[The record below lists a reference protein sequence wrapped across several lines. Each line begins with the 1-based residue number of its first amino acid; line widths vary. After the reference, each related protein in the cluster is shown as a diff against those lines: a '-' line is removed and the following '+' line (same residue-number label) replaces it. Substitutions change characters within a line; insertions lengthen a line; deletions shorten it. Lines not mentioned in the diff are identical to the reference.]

1 MQYLLQVYLTA
12 PGLDLPVLTL
22 YLVCGKKSDQ
32 ESTDLTQIEVWHL
45 CGCYSIVD
53 LKQNKR
59 IFQFNFRLHQVDIL
73 GHTLVVEF
81 SSKQHRKHHPTEVGA
96 KHEETKEDEEAKKE
110 EERQKKKE
118 AEEQMKKEVALQINQ
133 MNEKFGMQYPLNPKL
148 HYMYPPPTVSILT
161 NIANAMASMPK
172 FYVQVLHLMNKM
184 NLPAPFGALTATPP
198 LADDSKPTPKTT
210 DIADPDKMQEAEMEM
225 SSETESELESEGEEK
240 VKTVDKDKIAKPPLK
255 RKRIQKK
262 FKRTKLDVEYVP
274 KPKGAAQ
281 KVSDVF
287 EQPEAGGAKK
297 FAIRLPPGQVQ
308 EGTGMVAG
316 IQPHM
321 EGYQARQPGNQS
333 NILSLNPPP
342 EGAPIPNPK
351 IVPPSSSGWNLPPTQ
366 DILNVIENK
375 PPTVVE
381 GGFGKLEP
389 VSKPSEQEEEQE
401 GSDEEEWGATEFI
414 SSRKLRRGR
423 ISHSEMKG
431 QSAFR
436 NYQEGEPTS
445 RLYIKNLAKQVT
457 DKDLHYVFGKYVDW
471 VDEAQKLVF
480 DIRLMKEGRM
490 KGQAFIT
497 LPDEKR
503 ALDALRDT
511 HGFLMKGKAMV
522 VQFARS
528 AKPKEKDEKGKDAKA
543 KN

>member
-1 MQYLLQVYLTA
+1 MIVYILM
-12 PGLDLPVLTL
+12 
-22 YLVCGKKSDQ
+22 K
-32 ESTDLTQIEVWHL
+32 
-45 CGCYSIVD
+45 
-53 LKQNKR
+53 NKCFK
-59 IFQFNFRLHQVDIL
+59 INFRLHQVDIL
-73 GHTLVVEF
+73 GHKLVVEF

-96 KHEETKEDEEAKKE
+96 QLEETKEDEEAKKE
-110 EERQKKKE
+110 EERKKKKE
-118 AEEQMKKEVALQINQ
+118 AEERLKKEVALQINQ

-184 NLPAPFGALTATPP
+184 NLPAPFGALTGTPP
-198 LADDSKPTPKTT
+198 LADDLKPVPKTT
-210 DIADPDKMQEAEMEM
+210 DIADPDKIQEAEMEM
-225 SSETESELESEGEEK
+225 SSETESELESEEDEKDK

-255 RKRIQKK
+255 RKRIQKR
-262 FKRTKLDVEYVP
+262 FKKANLDVEYVP
-274 KPKGAAQ
+274 KPKGVGP
-281 KVSDVF
+281 KVTDVF

-297 FAIRLPPGQVQ
+297 FAIKLPPGQVQ
-308 EGTGMVAG
+308 DGTGMVAG
-316 IQPHM
+316 IRPAV
-321 EGYQARQPGNQS
+321 EGSGAGPPGNQS
-333 NILSLNPPP
+333 SLLSLIPPP
-342 EGAPIPNPK
+342 EGAPNPTIP
-351 IVPPSSSGWNLPPTQ
+351 PPSGSGWNLPPTE
-366 DILNVIENK
+366 DILNVVEK
-375 PPTVVE
+375 TTPTVVE
-381 GGFGKLEP
+381 GGFGKIEP
-389 VSKPSEQEEEQE
+389 VSKPSEQEEEPE

-414 SSRKLRRGR
+414 SSRKLRRGK

-471 VDEAQKLVF
+471 EDEAQKLVF

-528 AKPKEKDEKGKDAKA
+528 AKPKEKDEKGKDSKP